1 MLSITSPESSWPGER
16 DASRR
21 DVEVANEIPEP
32 GLLSDFKRA
41 LLASPDALGIDRL
54 MHMELGGRVNVR
66 LPSKRRSC
74 VDHDRPRNKSD
85 SHTLLRFY
93 RIFQSSPVR
102 LIWPT

>member
-41 LLASPDALGIDRL
+41 LLASPDALNIDRL
-54 MHMELGGRVNVR
+54 MHMELGSRVNESHEKDDLV
-66 LPSKRRSC
+66 LIILGTASKTIHISC
-74 VDHDRPRNKSD
+74 CAVVAFPN
-85 SHTLLRFY
+85 T
-93 RIFQSSPVR
+93 P
-102 LIWPT
+102 

>member
-54 MHMELGGRVNVR
+54 MHMELGGRVNASYQR
-66 LPSKRRSC
+66 DGPGLTMIGPATKAIHIPGCGSIAFPNS
-74 VDHDRPRNKSD
+74 PKS
-85 SHTLLRFY
+85 H
-93 RIFQSSPVR
+93 
-102 LIWPT
+102 

>member
-41 LLASPDALGIDRL
+41 LLASPDAAGTDCL
-54 MHMELGGRVNVR
+54 MHMELGNRVN
-66 LPSKRRSC
+66 
-74 VDHDRPRNKSD
+74 
-85 SHTLLRFY
+85 
-93 RIFQSSPVR
+93 
-102 LIWPT
+102 

>member
-1 MLSITSPESSWPGER
+1 MMLSITSPESSWPGER

-54 MHMELGGRVNVR
+54 MHMELGGRVNAFH
-66 LPSKRRSC
+66 RRDGPVLTKIGPPTEAIHIPGSGSIAF
-74 VDHDRPRNKSD
+74 PNPPKS
-85 SHTLLRFY
+85 H
-93 RIFQSSPVR
+93 
-102 LIWPT
+102 

>member
-41 LLASPDALGIDRL
+41 LLASADALSIDRL
-54 MHMELGGRVNVR
+54 MHMELGSRVNEY
-66 LPSKRRSC
+66 RRKDGLVLTIPGSATKAIHISSC
-74 VDHDRPRNKSD
+74 TFIAFPN
-85 SHTLLRFY
+85 
-93 RIFQSSPVR
+93 P
-102 LIWPT
+102 PEPE